1 MAEPLIETQG
11 VSKIFGSFRAVY
23 NVDFNVNEN
32 DAVGIIGPNG
42 AGKTTFINI
51 LTGNYIPE
59 EGRVFFKGNDITAM
73 NTEKRV
79 AEGIIRTFQLVH
91 VFENLTVFDNI
102 ALSYYRKQENRNFP
116 LNMYKTVFKKSGCL
130 SDKVKEA
137 LKVFNLEHKKDDEVS
152 SMSLGNQKK
161 LEIAMAWVSDPNLFI
176 LDEPFAGISDHEID
190 EILIILKKLVH
201 KKTIIIVEHKLSKLT
216 EIVDTLCV
224 MHEGRMIAKGPCEET
239 LNDPEVRKSYWKIDE

>member
-59 EGRVFFKGNDITAM
+59 EGKVFFKGNDITAM

-102 ALSYYRKQENRNFP
+102 ALAYYRKQENRNFP

-130 SDKVKEA
+130 SDKINEA
-137 LKVFNLEHKKDDEVS
+137 LKVFNLEHKADNEVS
-152 SMSLGNQKK
+152 SLSLGNQKK
-161 LEIAMAWVSDPNLFI
+161 LEIAMAWVSDPHLFI

-190 EILIILKKLVH
+190 EIILILKKLVH